1 MQQVDYLREGSV
13 MLFNWIST
21 RLARSRKASVE
32 TKRDY
37 PYLLSGQSKSA
48 VVELRPALVANIVAI
63 AEAPNVAALLVT
75 ATYHRS
81 PELASVRMTLEEA
94 GWTVEVRTVSAT
106 EVRSRYGHSTDAG
119 PMDEKTVESENTAL
133 FDHLLSNAIKAR
145 ADEIHYHVRAKTC
158 GITHLIDGVIY
169 NADSVRSQIGIELL
183 SNAFTNL
190 ADQSS
195 YENMN
200 NEFAHASRDQSCTIM
215 RVIDGE
221 KYKLRYATVPEA
233 DGGFDVTMRILP
245 QAAKGQVPSLEKLGF
260 PPSFITKIRA
270 ATERRR
276 GAIYVCGPVGG
287 GKTTLLYALMYRPQD
302 QRDRYVVTVEDPP
315 EYEQYGIT
323 RIPVEKIGYED
334 LEKKL
339 LRMGVHW
346 AMVGEVRE
354 KKMGRMVKVLSA
366 TGQKVL
372 TTTHVLSVSQI
383 IDRLTGEEIGIPR
396 QTLCDTNMIAG
407 MAYTCLVP
415 KLCPHC
421 SVPASTPGVLSARVT
436 DQLQRLEIPLD
447 TVKAAHKP
455 GCEHCKNGR
464 LGRQPVTEL
473 VIPDEEYMR
482 MMRAGLDGDA
492 KDYWLSTCKSHVTDE
507 DVTGKPMMATALYWV
522 FKGTL
527 DVADLE
533 REIDALESF
542 VPRVTRNDPRSLRV
556 A

>member
-1 MQQVDYLREGSV
+1 MKNPITGL
-13 MLFNWIST
+13 
-21 RLARSRKASVE
+21 LARFALARAATAESN
-32 TKRDY
+32 TTY
-37 PYLLSGQSKSA
+37 PYLLSGHGKAALVQ
-48 VVELRPALVANIVAI
+48 LRPALVANIAAV
-63 AEAPNVAALLVT
+63 AEAKGAAKVLVT
-75 ATYHRS
+75 ESFERS
-81 PELASVRMTLEEA
+81 PELASVRMTLENA
-94 GWTVEVRTVSAT
+94 GWNVDVRTVSAT
-106 EVRSRYGHSTDAG
+106 EVRAAYGHQIETGQKAERS
-119 PMDEKTVESENTAL
+119 VQSENTAL
-133 FDHLLSNAIKAR
+133 FDHLLANAVKAR
-145 ADEIHYHVRAKTC
+145 ADEIHYHVRAKNC

-169 NADSVRSQIGIELL
+169 QAESIKAKDGIEVL

-190 ADQSS
+190 ADQTS
-195 YENMN
+195 YEHLN

-215 RVIDGE
+215 RTIDGE
-221 KYKLRYATVPEA
+221 RFKLRYASVPEA

-245 QAAKGQVPSLEKLGF
+245 QASKGQVPSLEKLGF
-260 PPSFITKIRA
+260 TPSFIRMIRA

-287 GKTTLLYALMYRPQD
+287 GKTTLLYALLYKPQD
-302 QRDRYVVTVEDPP
+302 ERTRYVVTVEDPP

-383 IDRLTGEEIGIPR
+383 IDRLTGEEIGISR
-396 QTLCDTNMIAG
+396 QTLCDTNMVAG

-421 SVPASTPGVLSARVT
+421 SLPAATPGALSDRVIE
-436 DQLQRLEIPLD
+436 QLDRLEIPLAS
-447 TVKAAHKP
+447 VRVAHKP

-464 LGRQPVTEL
+464 RGRQPVTEL

-482 MMRAGLDGDA
+482 LARAGLDGDA
-492 KDYWLSTCKSHVTDE
+492 KEYWLNTCQSHVTDE

-522 FKGTL
+522 SQGTM

-533 REIDALESF
+533 REIDALETF
-542 VPRVTRNDPRSLRV
+542 VPRVTRGARTLR
-556 A
+556 AA

>member
-1 MQQVDYLREGSV
+1 MKNPLTS
-13 MLFNWIST
+13 LFS
-21 RLARSRKASVE
+21 RLTSARAATAEANV
-32 TKRDY
+32 TY
-37 PYLLSGQSKSA
+37 PYLLSGHGKNTLVQ
-48 VVELRPALVANIVAI
+48 LRPALEANIAAV
-63 AEAPNVAALLVT
+63 AEAKGMATVLVT
-75 ATYHRS
+75 ERYDRS
-81 PELASVRMTLEEA
+81 PELASVRSTLESA
-94 GWTVEVRTVSAT
+94 GWNVDVCTVSAT
-106 EVRSRYGHSTDAG
+106 EVRSRYGHQTEAHQQNERS
-119 PMDEKTVESENTAL
+119 VESANTTL
-133 FDHLLSNAIKAR
+133 FDHLLANAIKAR
-145 ADEIHYHVRAKTC
+145 ADEIHYCVREKAC
-158 GITHLIDGVIY
+158 GIVHLIDGVIY
-169 NADSVRSQIGIELL
+169 QAESVKAKDGIELL

-190 ADQSS
+190 ADQTS
-195 YENMN
+195 YEHLN

-215 RVIDGE
+215 RTIDGARF
-221 KYKLRYATVPEA
+221 KLRYASVPEA
-233 DGGFDVTMRILP
+233 DGGFDVTMRILK
-245 QAAKGQVPSLEKLGF
+245 QASKGQVPSLEKLGF
-260 PPSFITKIRA
+260 QPSFIRMIRA

-372 TTTHVLSVSQI
+372 TTTHVLSVSQV
-383 IDRLTGEEIGIPR
+383 IDRLTGEEIGISR
-396 QTLCDTNMIAG
+396 QTLCDTNMVAA

-421 SVPASTPGVLSARVT
+421 SLPATAPGALSDRVI
-436 DQLQRLEIPLD
+436 DQLDRLEIPLAS
-447 TVKAAHKP
+447 VRMANKP
-455 GCEHCKNGR
+455 GCEHCRRGR

-473 VIPDEEYMR
+473 VIPDDEYMR
-482 MMRAGLDGDA
+482 LARAGLDGDA
-492 KDYWLSTCKSHVTDE
+492 KEYWLNTCRSHVTDE

-522 FKGTL
+522 SQGTM

-533 REIDALESF
+533 REIDTLESY
-542 VPRVTRNDPRSLRV
+542 VPRVTRGGARNLR
-556 A
+556 AA

>member
-1 MQQVDYLREGSV
+1 MKNPITNL
-13 MLFNWIST
+13 LA
-21 RLARSRKASVE
+21 RLASARAATTE
-32 TKRDY
+32 TNTAY
-37 PYLLSGQSKSA
+37 PYLLSGHGKAALVQ
-48 VVELRPALVANIVAI
+48 LRPALVANIAAV
-63 AEAPNVAALLVT
+63 AEAKELATLLVT
-75 ATYHRS
+75 ESYERS
-81 PELASVRMTLEEA
+81 PELASVRSTLESA
-94 GWTVEVRTVSAT
+94 GWKVEVRTVPAT
-106 EVRSRYGHSTDAG
+106 EVRARYGHQTETG
-119 PMDEKTVESENTAL
+119 QKTERSVQSENTAL
-133 FDHLLSNAIKAR
+133 FDHLLANAVKAR
-145 ADEIHYHVRAKTC
+145 ADEIHYHVRGKTC

-169 NADSVRSQIGIELL
+169 QAESIKAKDGIEVL

-190 ADQSS
+190 ADQTS
-195 YENMN
+195 YEHLN

-215 RVIDGE
+215 RTIDGE
-221 KYKLRYATVPEA
+221 RFKLRYASVPEA

-260 PPSFITKIRA
+260 TPSFIRMIRA

-346 AMVGEVRE
+346 AMVGEVRD

-372 TTTHVLSVSQI
+372 TTTHVLSASQI
-383 IDRLTGEEIGIPR
+383 IDRLTGEEIAISR
-396 QTLCDTNMIAG
+396 QTLCDTNMAAAF
-407 MAYTCLVP
+407 AYTCLVQ

-421 SVPASTPGVLSARVT
+421 SLPAATPGALSDRVIE
-436 DQLQRLEIPLD
+436 QLDRLEIPLASVRVAD
-447 TVKAAHKP
+447 KS

-473 VIPDEEYMR
+473 IIPDEEYMR
-482 MMRAGLDGDA
+482 LARAGRDGDA
-492 KDYWLSTCKSHVTDE
+492 KEYWLNSCKSHVTEE

-522 FKGTL
+522 SQGTM

-533 REIDALESF
+533 REIDTLESY
-542 VPRVTRNDPRSLRV
+542 VPRVTRGGVRNLR
-556 A
+556 AA